1 MSDVL
6 IRGLSDDELAR
17 IDSEA
22 ARLGL
27 TRNEYLRRWFSPDA
41 LRPLPPARP
50 VAAGDFAKY
59 APLADRGLMRD
70 AWS

>member
-17 IDSEA
+17 IDTEA

-27 TRNEYLRRWFSPDA
+27 PREDYIRPWFSPDA

-50 VAAGDFAKY
+50 VAGADFAKF